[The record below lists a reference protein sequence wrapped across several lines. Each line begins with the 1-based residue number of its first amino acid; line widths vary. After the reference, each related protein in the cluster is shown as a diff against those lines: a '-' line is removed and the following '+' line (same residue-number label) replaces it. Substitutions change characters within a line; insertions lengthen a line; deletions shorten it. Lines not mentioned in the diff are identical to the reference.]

1 MTNRHETSLP
11 LSFLTNMAAPRC
23 TRDVIT
29 GISRLP
35 GQRSVSAPAA
45 ACDTEWLSLPSAK
58 GDPESWRSPGQMQG
72 KRRWESW
79 RLGRGALAWPRRT
92 RDDGNSARFTPLLLI
107 HQYNPITRAASGK
120 ILTNFSTITALC
132 PKPYLH
138 AHPPARPSARPSVH
152 ASSSTTA
159 ATTTTTMNRA
169 QSLQSLSTKLDRLE
183 QAVQGVSLVL
193 RRRGRGASTAASSAV
208 GTPCGRRSRAPS
220 SASSSCAYS
229 PAPPWPGGP
238 LGGDAALGASGL
250 RSWNSSL
257 VLCREGGGRFARG
270 GDGERDDD
278 ADDYCDGDEEE
289 EAEVVGGE
297 EAAATWALDE
307 LVRAM
312 RSLRGEPEV
321 QMRLRVITWNVGTAE
336 PPEEADALLALG
348 QEGPPPHLY
357 IIGLQE
363 LSARVDLF
371 LRDSLVDDPWSCF
384 LMDVLAPRGYVRR
397 ESVRLQ
403 GLLLLV
409 FVQSSLLPLV
419 RDVHTAYTR
428 TGLGGY
434 WGNKGG
440 VSVRA
445 SLCGLSFC
453 FVNCHLPPH
462 EGGHLQRLDALERI
476 LDEQRYPAVAPAMT
490 PVENDANGSG
500 GDGGGR
506 DAAGRDGNGAGLA
519 ILEHDVV
526 LCLGDLNFRIADHG
540 LRFTR
545 DSIDNGRLHLLWG
558 KDELNISKANEAF
571 MRDFQEGPLSFP
583 PTYKFDQGTNTYD
596 TSGKQRKPAWTDRVL
611 WRVKG
616 DSRNAPGPE
625 GEGRGAGAVEDRGD
639 GAAAPSARVKLLSY
653 TSHMD
658 CNVSDHKPVAAEFL
672 IQVTESRAS
681 CRVSRW

>member
-1 MTNRHETSLP
+1 
-11 LSFLTNMAAPRC
+11 
-23 TRDVIT
+23 
-29 GISRLP
+29 
-35 GQRSVSAPAA
+35 
-45 ACDTEWLSLPSAK
+45 
-58 GDPESWRSPGQMQG
+58 
-72 KRRWESW
+72 
-79 RLGRGALAWPRRT
+79 
-92 RDDGNSARFTPLLLI
+92 
-107 HQYNPITRAASGK
+107 
-120 ILTNFSTITALC
+120 
-132 PKPYLH
+132 
-138 AHPPARPSARPSVH
+138 
-152 ASSSTTA
+152 
-159 ATTTTTMNRA
+159 MNRA

-571 MRDFQEGPLSFP
+571 LRDFQEGPLSFP

-672 IQVTESRAS
+672 IQLEGEVDAEGPVSVEAIGEWSAARDAKLSLHVQPGFPTNPWDWIGLYAVGWRHPKDYVSYVWARDEELWSLCDDRLVRFDSELIPRDGGEHVLAFYSRKHGI
-681 CRVSRW
+681 VGISRPFTVRSALDTGLAWSSWFRK